1 MHDSLSRIYIFPM
14 YSRDIMKNRFNLFI
28 VFIFFY
34 FPLFAKEVV
43 IVGNIIGAGSY
54 IETDD
59 NTYPFKHTELQKE
72 LSELTG
78 KKVRMLCLFEEDSCV
93 PLRYEIAPFAND
105 KNLAKWTI
113 KKIPKYVY
121 RGLIAFNPSVTPD
134 GNILFWTVLTPEGHG
149 SNTQKIWYSE
159 MDTHGFWKK
168 GVQMDPPLNNKA
180 PAAIISALPGGN
192 ELFVFGSHADQE
204 SFEEIKRQ
212 MDAEKAEI
220 VKTSKS
226 AREVEGRYAAVRER
240 YRREMEKIQNKVP
253 LYKSFKQGN
262 GWSVPQRIPFPDF
275 YNLYRSEDNANLQI
289 FGGST
294 LSSSGKTLIYS
305 AKHKDSVG
313 KLDLYVSNITD
324 GVFPIGTNLGK
335 EINTEYEEMAPFLAS
350 DDRTLYF
357 SSNGHSGLSIYFTQR
372 VGDSWTEWSHP
383 QEISKNLKGVNFFSI
398 PASGNWAYASREGQL
413 LMTYLPN
420 ETKPNPVIIVKGRIT
435 NDKGVPLGAEVYYE
449 SLTTKENKG
458 STISDPNTGKFS
470 IVLPYGDNYGFHAKK
485 EGYLP
490 FHRSKDLRES
500 EKLYQEVEVDM
511 ILPKIEKGGEITINN
526 LFFESNR
533 SEIKKES
540 EPELDRLG
548 EIMKMNKNLEVAI
561 EGHTDNVGKSADN
574 IALSLAR
581 ANAVAEYIVK
591 KFGIEPSR
599 LKVEGRGEEA
609 PLTDNNT
616 ADGRAKNRRV
626 VFRILKN

>member
-1 MHDSLSRIYIFPM
+1 M

-78 KKVRMLCLFEEDSCV
+78 KKVRMLFLFVEDSCV

-548 EIMKMNKNLEVAI
+548 EIMKMNKNLEVAL